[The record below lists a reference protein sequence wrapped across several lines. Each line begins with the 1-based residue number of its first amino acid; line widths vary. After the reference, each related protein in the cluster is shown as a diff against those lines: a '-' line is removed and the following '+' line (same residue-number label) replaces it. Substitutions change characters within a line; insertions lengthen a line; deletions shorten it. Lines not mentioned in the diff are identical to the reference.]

1 MAISVTVNLNHTG
14 LLTKEFHV
22 LCLCLL
28 QNKAPTAKTTSAAAD
43 ATVPSNKSTSTED
56 SVEPATEK
64 LTDSV
69 DDPVKTNNNTDDAKM
84 VNPPSLVDLATQ
96 CVSTG
101 TEKRRA
107 WADSPM
113 EPAAVHPSSGTCY
126 ELDPT
131 PQEAA
136 AAAAAVAAASH
147 KPTSSDSGGEDSA
160 KENKE
165 SSADRSDNGKGTK
178 KKGL

>member
-1 MAISVTVNLNHTG
+1 M
-14 LLTKEFHV
+14 
-22 LCLCLL
+22 
-28 QNKAPTAKTTSAAAD
+28 
-43 ATVPSNKSTSTED
+43 PSNKSTSTED

-64 LTDSV
+64 LTGSI
-69 DDPVKTNNNTDDAKM
+69 DDRVKTDDNTDDAKM

-136 AAAAAVAAASH
+136 AAAAAVAAAAVAAASH

-178 KKGL
+178 KKGLQTAVVH